1 MNNTIKKL
9 LREQLKKTKKNEL
22 IIERR
27 KIINLNKLFL
37 MLEKE
42 IKVSDN
48 LTKKLNNID
57 TPLSKKLLA
66 FLNSDK
72 IKDDANVDYVDY
84 DKKNEKLITLGYTD
98 INGNTKERLFKI
110 NKLLNYLG
118 SDIKDIK
125 DYEIED
131 LIGHLKSADTS
142 QLKMV
147 EGEDILKAYHCE
159 NYEND
164 ETMGSCMR
172 YDYAQQYLKI
182 FTDNPNEVK
191 CLVLLN
197 PETNK
202 VRGRALIWH
211 MDNDKYFMDRVY
223 TTNKEF
229 NTYFNNYAEENGISK
244 SANSTVTLE
253 NGGEYDTY
261 PYMDTF
267 QFYDPESGTLA
278 TNGEQGWIRLQDTRG
293 GHSDAG
299 VYIEYGDHEGETVD
313 EDEAFYI
320 SYRTP
325 NGYREGWAHQDDV
338 VFIDSEL
345 YLIDDCIKTYNHEW
359 VYKYD
364 DESFP
369 VELTAGRYEGEY
381 AKFEDT
387 VELERNYYGEGQYI
401 TNDDDYTHLDDDIYD
416 VPYALSDDT
425 LETFD
430 EKTILKSDAIALY
443 EPHYGEGAHAHPD
456 DATKVDIKDYGS
468 AWVLDSDL
476 DEFDENNLLVSNSSV
491 TSENKKTIKKLLRES
506 VLIDNILREITDDL
520 DFSGFKV
527 KDKLNS
533 DIWVDENTVDPEI
546 SETLIQIAKD
556 YYETLGINDIPII
569 DITFT
574 GSLANYNWSKYSD
587 IDVHIIVNLDKL
599 DERKDLFKDLI
610 DSKTRAW
617 NDTHKVTVKGFD
629 VELYIQDLNQDH
641 HATGVYSLIKGE
653 WVLKP
658 EKTSPSIDK
667 KSVRKK
673 YKDISDKILDIEKEL
688 KNKNYKTVISR
699 STKLKDKIKK
709 MRTSGLESG
718 GEFSTENI
726 VFKLLRRNEYMG
738 RINDLLIQ
746 AYDKDV
752 SIDEHILIEDYPE
765 QFDMDYFKSLPSFRA
780 RIKYCEDNL
789 SRISSG
795 SSRIVYKIDD
805 TKVLKLAKN
814 KKGIAQNDVEIEYSK
829 YYDIKD
835 IVAEVFDYEENGL
848 WVEMELATKLTIGKF
863 KQITGLNFKDY
874 GLALHNY
881 AVEHGV
887 PVMRGKLKYKID
899 KEFMGEMWEN
909 EFSYQILSFIANYD
923 IPPGDL
929 GRLNTYGVV
938 KRNGEDT
945 IVMIDY
951 GLTSDVYTSYY
962 S

>member
-1 MNNTIKKL
+1 MN
-9 LREQLKKTKKNEL
+9 
-22 IIERR
+22 
-27 KIINLNKLFL
+27 KI
-37 MLEKE
+37 
-42 IKVSDN
+42 
-48 LTKKLNNID
+48 
-57 TPLSKKLLA
+57 
-66 FLNSDK
+66 
-72 IKDDANVDYVDY
+72 
-84 DKKNEKLITLGYTD
+84 
-98 INGNTKERLFKI
+98 
-110 NKLLNYLG
+110 
-118 SDIKDIK
+118 
-125 DYEIED
+125 
-131 LIGHLKSADTS
+131 
-142 QLKMV
+142 
-147 EGEDILKAYHCE
+147 
-159 NYEND
+159 
-164 ETMGSCMR
+164 
-172 YDYAQQYLKI
+172 
-182 FTDNPNEVK
+182 
-191 CLVLLN
+191 
-197 PETNK
+197 
-202 VRGRALIWH
+202 
-211 MDNDKYFMDRVY
+211 
-223 TTNKEF
+223 
-229 NTYFNNYAEENGISK
+229 
-244 SANSTVTLE
+244 
-253 NGGEYDTY
+253 
-261 PYMDTF
+261 
-267 QFYDPESGTLA
+267 
-278 TNGEQGWIRLQDTRG
+278 
-293 GHSDAG
+293 
-299 VYIEYGDHEGETVD
+299 
-313 EDEAFYI
+313 
-320 SYRTP
+320 
-325 NGYREGWAHQDDV
+325 
-338 VFIDSEL
+338 
-345 YLIDDCIKTYNHEW
+345 
-359 VYKYD
+359 
-364 DESFP
+364 
-369 VELTAGRYEGEY
+369 
-381 AKFEDT
+381 
-387 VELERNYYGEGQYI
+387 
-401 TNDDDYTHLDDDIYD
+401 
-416 VPYALSDDT
+416 
-425 LETFD
+425 
-430 EKTILKSDAIALY
+430 
-443 EPHYGEGAHAHPD
+443 
-456 DATKVDIKDYGS
+456 
-468 AWVLDSDL
+468 
-476 DEFDENNLLVSNSSV
+476 
-491 TSENKKTIKKLLRES
+491 IKKLLRES

-546 SETLIQIAKD
+546 SETLIQIARD
-556 YYETLGINDIPII
+556 YYDTLGINDIPII

-641 HATGVYSLIKGE
+641 HATGVYSLLKGE
-653 WVLKP
+653 WILKP

-738 RINDLLIQ
+738 KINDLLIQ

-874 GLALHNY
+874 GVALHNY

-887 PVMRGKLKYKID
+887 PLMRGKFKYKID
-899 KEFMGEMWEN
+899 KEFMEEMWEN
-909 EFSYQILSFIANYD
+909 EFSYEILSFIGNYD